1 MAELKVGAGDRG
13 RVPSTG
19 LGFDIMGDT
28 YISKT
33 NSALES
39 KSQ

>member
-1 MAELKVGAGDRG
+1 MAELKVGVGAKGQA
-13 RVPSTG
+13 PSIG

-28 YISKT
+28 YISKP

-39 KSQ
+39 KSH